1 MIDPNPKTRITSR
14 QLVQRIHAP
23 SNLYDDI
30 KMEACIGCN
39 TGMLWEDIILPIHS
53 TFKENR
59 DIKFLRPPELALTTQ
74 FYLDWDDAKKLI
86 LASHLWW

>member
-1 MIDPNPKTRITSR
+1 MIDPNPKTRVTSM

-39 TGMLWEDIILPIHS
+39 TGMLWEDINLPIQRKSGHQVS
-53 TFKENR
+53 ETSR
-59 DIKFLRPPELALTTQ
+59 TVAYLT
-74 FYLDWDDAKKLI
+74 I
-86 LASHLWW
+86 LS